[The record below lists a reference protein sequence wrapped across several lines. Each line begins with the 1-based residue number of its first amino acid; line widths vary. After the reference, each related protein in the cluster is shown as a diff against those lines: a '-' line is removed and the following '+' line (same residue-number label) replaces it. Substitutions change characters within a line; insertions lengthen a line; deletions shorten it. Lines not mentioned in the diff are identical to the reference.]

1 MYLWEI
7 IMYNLNKIKAE
18 IESLPQFQ
26 NQLLLQSDQKDL
38 DLRTPDRS
46 IVGNIVKDTR
56 KNLDN
61 KLAEEVQD
69 IYFTYPIFDIPYIN
83 SIMEELNL
91 SKTRLMVLEQRECY
105 SWHRDFYPRVHIPI
119 ITDPEK
125 CFMVVQSKFDPNDN
139 GEIIRMP
146 ADGNYYFVD
155 TTKHHTAINGS
166 GTVKRR
172 LHIVGST
179 TEIPPRYK

>member
-1 MYLWEI
+1 MYDLE
-7 IMYNLNKIKAE
+7 LIKAE
-18 IESLPQFQ
+18 LATLPEFDK
-26 NQLLLQSDQKDL
+26 QLLLQSDQENPELRISKD
-38 DLRTPDRS
+38 RV
-46 IVGNIVKDTR
+46 IGNVVKDTR

-61 KLAEEVQD
+61 ELAAEVQD

-83 SIMEELNL
+83 SIMEELKL
-91 SKTRLMVLEQRECY
+91 SKTRLMVLNQRECY
-105 SWHRDFYPRVHIPI
+105 TWHRDFYPRVHIPI
-119 ITDPEK
+119 VTDPEK
-125 CFMVVQSKFDPNDN
+125 CFMILQSKFDPNDT
-139 GEIIRMP
+139 GEIVRMP

-179 TEIPPRYK
+179 TEIPPRYRK

>member
-1 MYLWEI
+1 MYDLK
-7 IMYNLNKIKAE
+7 KIQAE
-18 IESLPQFQ
+18 IESLPDFDK
-26 NQLLLQSDQKDL
+26 QLLLQSNQENSE
-38 DLRTPDRS
+38 DRNPNVS
-46 IVGNIVKDTR
+46 CTGNIVQSTK
-56 KNLDN
+56 KELDN
-61 KLAEEVQD
+61 KLAAEVQD
-69 IYFTYPIFDIPYIN
+69 IYYTHPIFNIPYIN
-83 SIMEELNL
+83 SIMEELKL

-105 SWHRDFYPRVHIPI
+105 TWHRDFYPRIHIPI
-119 ITDPEK
+119 ITDDEK

-146 ADGNYYFVD
+146 ANGDYYFVD

-179 TEIPPRYK
+179 YEVPPKYRKT